1 MMHLYARE
9 CQMFILDL
17 SIILQT
23 SLTASLTVIQISI
36 ISLTQEIVRVQ
47 AELSLLTGVTINL
60 SSLEILTISITTGSI
75 SLTSATVTITA
86 PSSQADKV
94 STPSWP
100 LHFILT
106 YYS

>member
-1 MMHLYARE
+1 
-9 CQMFILDL
+9 MFILDL

-60 SSLEILTISITTGSI
+60 SSLEILTISVTTGSI
-75 SLTSATVTITA
+75 SLTSASVTVTA
-86 PSSQADKV
+86 PATQSEKV
-94 STPSWP
+94 ENHFEPFHIPS
-100 LHFILT
+100 
-106 YYS
+106 YSGYRKLLCLRPRR